1 MGNDRKDYTAM
12 TEKELRR
19 LSRMDLLEML
29 LEQSREV
36 ERLQKE
42 LETVKNQLSDRRI
55 MEQEA
60 GSIAEAS
67 LKLNKVFEAA
77 QQAADTTKSEPTTQ
91 MKVKDKDKSAAGL
104 PDDQI
109 SVDPSTEKSTDG
121 LPDDKVIYVNGE
133 TSGTYLGTFWIT
145 AYCPCPICCGEY
157 SNMDNPTTASGA
169 PAVEGV
175 TCAAPSN
182 FAFGTELIV
191 DGHTYTVQD
200 RGGAINGNHLDI
212 YFSNHQAALN
222 FATGYYD
229 VYVK

>member
-55 MEQEA
+55 MEQAA

-77 QQAADTTKSEPTTQ
+77 QQAADQYLENIRIRSE
-91 MKVKDKDKSAAGL
+91 
-104 PDDQI
+104 I
-109 SVDPSTEKSTDG
+109 SQ
-121 LPDDKVIYVNGE
+121 NGE
-133 TSGTYLGTFWIT
+133 TENE
-145 AYCPCPICCGEY
+145 AE
-157 SNMDNPTTASGA
+157 
-169 PAVEGV
+169 
-175 TCAAPSN
+175 
-182 FAFGTELIV
+182 
-191 DGHTYTVQD
+191 
-200 RGGAINGNHLDI
+200 
-212 YFSNHQAALN
+212 
-222 FATGYYD
+222 
-229 VYVK
+229 

>member
-1 MGNDRKDYTAM
+1 MENDRKDYTAM

-77 QQAADTTKSEPTTQ
+77 QQAADQ
-91 MKVKDKDKSAAGL
+91 
-104 PDDQI
+104 
-109 SVDPSTEKSTDG
+109 
-121 LPDDKVIYVNGE
+121 
-133 TSGTYLGTFWIT
+133 YLENIRQH
-145 AYCPCPICCGEY
+145 A
-157 SNMDNPTTASGA
+157 
-169 PAVEGV
+169 
-175 TCAAPSN
+175 
-182 FAFGTELIV
+182 
-191 DGHTYTVQD
+191 D
-200 RGGAINGNHLDI
+200 RRENESIQHEEA
-212 YFSNHQAALN
+212 
-222 FATGYYD
+222 
-229 VYVK
+229 

>member
-42 LETVKNQLSDRRI
+42 LETVKNQLGDRRI

-77 QQAADTTKSEPTTQ
+77 QQAADQYLENIRIRSE
-91 MKVKDKDKSAAGL
+91 
-104 PDDQI
+104 I
-109 SVDPSTEKSTDG
+109 SQ
-121 LPDDKVIYVNGE
+121 NGE
-133 TSGTYLGTFWIT
+133 TENE
-145 AYCPCPICCGEY
+145 AE
-157 SNMDNPTTASGA
+157 
-169 PAVEGV
+169 
-175 TCAAPSN
+175 
-182 FAFGTELIV
+182 
-191 DGHTYTVQD
+191 
-200 RGGAINGNHLDI
+200 
-212 YFSNHQAALN
+212 
-222 FATGYYD
+222 
-229 VYVK
+229 

>member
-42 LETVKNQLSDRRI
+42 LETVKNQLGDRRI

-77 QQAADTTKSEPTTQ
+77 QQAADQYLENIRLRSE
-91 MKVKDKDKSAAGL
+91 
-104 PDDQI
+104 I
-109 SVDPSTEKSTDG
+109 SQ
-121 LPDDKVIYVNGE
+121 NGE
-133 TSGTYLGTFWIT
+133 TENE
-145 AYCPCPICCGEY
+145 AE
-157 SNMDNPTTASGA
+157 
-169 PAVEGV
+169 
-175 TCAAPSN
+175 
-182 FAFGTELIV
+182 
-191 DGHTYTVQD
+191 
-200 RGGAINGNHLDI
+200 
-212 YFSNHQAALN
+212 
-222 FATGYYD
+222 
-229 VYVK
+229 